1 MKLVALVLGA
11 LLAVGAATAAYGEP
25 RGIRTNNPGNLVKT
39 PTTWQGEV
47 ECSDTMN
54 ECFVDAYH
62 GIRALA
68 KVLHTY
74 YHKYRLRTIN
84 DIMARFSEF
93 DGAAWGVSQLSGI
106 PQDAHLSFQDAGT
119 VMNLVVAIIIQE
131 NGYNPYP
138 KALIRQVL
146 YDTYGDNY
154 FRGVYP
160 SVRTP
165 KDLGEEAGHGAGAA
179 RPDDA
184 SPRRQHEGT
193 EGDSADRRS
202 GIQLDSQDNSVV
214 VCICNHRSS
223 EDGSTADAA
232 RSNNSWV
239 DRISGWIAVF
249 LSGRRGSSDLARSE
263 GVCTYSP

>member
-1 MKLVALVLGA
+1 MKLVSLLLGVL
-11 LLAVGAATAAYGEP
+11 LTVGAATAAYGEP

-39 PTTWQGEV
+39 PITWQGEV

-62 GIRALA
+62 GLRAMA

-74 YHKYRLRTIN
+74 YHKHKLQTIN

-93 DGAAWGVSQLSGI
+93 KGAAWGVSQLSGI
-106 PQDAHLSFQDAGT
+106 PQDEHLSFQDAGT
-119 VMNLVVAIIIQE
+119 VLNLMVAIIIQE

-165 KDLGEEAGHGAGAA
+165 KDLGEEAGHAERAA
-179 RPDDA
+179 QPDDA
-184 SPRRQHEGT
+184 GSRSEHAGE
-193 EGDSADRRS
+193 EGDTGDRRS
-202 GIQLDSQDNSVV
+202 GVQLDSSNDRVV
-214 VCICNHRSS
+214 VCVCGGDSTQ
-223 EDGSTADAA
+223 DGSDTDAGT
-232 RSNNSWV
+232 SSDSWL
-239 DRISGWIAVF
+239 DRIAGWIAVF
-249 LSGRRGSSDLARSE
+249 LHGERGQADLARSP